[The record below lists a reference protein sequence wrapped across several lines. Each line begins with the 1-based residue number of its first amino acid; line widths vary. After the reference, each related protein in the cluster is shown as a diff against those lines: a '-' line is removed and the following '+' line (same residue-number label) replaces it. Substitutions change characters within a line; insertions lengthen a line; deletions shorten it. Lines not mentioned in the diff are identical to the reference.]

1 MLTRIRT
8 WMSSYRL
15 AILTGGIFALP
26 LSREAEGGVIN
37 YFIAV
42 TAAFLFGALFG
53 VVILTTIRFFRTAR
67 WGYLVVGPLA
77 GSIPMIV
84 VPAKGEHLGGLWLM
98 SSILGLLIA
107 LLEWERKSRAE
118 RSG

>member
-1 MLTRIRT
+1 
-8 WMSSYRL
+8 MSSYRL

-26 LSREAEGGVIN
+26 LSRAADGGITGYFLGVI
-37 YFIAV
+37 AV
-42 TAAFLFGALFG
+42 FLFGALFG

-77 GSIPMIV
+77 GSIPMTV
-84 VPAKGEHLGGLWLM
+84 VPAKGEHLSGLWLM
-98 SSILGLLIA
+98 SSILGLMIA

-118 RSG
+118 KNARSTAND